1 MKKIV
6 LLAAALFLSAAVM
19 SAQDMA
25 QATETYNN
33 GAMALQMGDNNAA
46 LEAFQQA
53 LELGSQCG
61 EEGAELVAN
70 CKDIIPKIVLSI
82 GKDLVKAENFD
93 AAIEQLGKAAAIAS
107 EYGNEEIASEAKAL
121 VPQILMQ
128 SAGKYLNAK
137 DFANAATAYAKV
149 VELDP
154 TNGMAQLRLGMAYGA
169 LGKTNEA
176 VAAYNAAIEN
186 GQENAAK
193 KQLSNM
199 YVKKAAAEL
208 KAKKYDDAIA
218 AALASNEYLEN
229 ATAMKV
235 AGTAA
240 SQLKKNEEAISYLE
254 KYLELSPNAKDANQ
268 MCYTIAALAQT
279 LGDKEK
285 AKAYYQKIVSDPKFG
300 ETAKQQLQSL

>member
-33 GAMALQMGDNNAA
+33 GAMALQMGDNNGA
-46 LEAFQQA
+46 LDAFRQA
-53 LELGSQCG
+53 LEMGSQCG

-70 CKDIIPKIVLSI
+70 CKEIIPKIVLSI
-82 GKDLVKAENFD
+82 GKDYVKAENFD
-93 AAIEQLGKAAAIAS
+93 AAVEQFGKAAEIAT
-107 EYGNEEIASEAKAL
+107 EYGNDDVASEAKSL
-121 VPQILMQ
+121 IPQVLMQ
-128 SAGKYLNAK
+128 SAGKFLNAK
-137 DFANAATAYAKV
+137 DYANAAVAYAKV
-149 VELDP
+149 VEIEP
-154 TNGMAQLRLGMAYGA
+154 ANGMAHLRLGMSYGA
-169 LGKTNEA
+169 LGKTEEA
-176 VAAYNAAIEN
+176 IAAYNAAIEN

-199 YVKKAAAEL
+199 FVKKAAADL
-208 KAKKYDDAIA
+208 KAKKYDDAIK
-218 AALASNEYLEN
+218 AALTSNDYLEN

-240 SQLKKNEEAISYLE
+240 SQLQKNEDAIKYLE

-279 LGDKEK
+279 LGNKEK
-285 AKAYYQKIVSDPKFG
+285 AKTYYQKIVADPKFG
-300 ETAKQQLQSL
+300 ETAKQQLQAL